1 MRYILH
7 YSGEVPKYAHSC
19 IEAIKLVDKNS
30 HIFLCGNKNPNI
42 ENVNFININ
51 DLSDTFIKEIDELGY
66 FKNEENPLWETSL
79 KRIFYLYNAAKDLKV
94 DEFVHFDI
102 DVLIYKPF
110 SDIENLF
117 HKNKLNITPANE
129 HFLIFGYSYINGIEN
144 YKKIC
149 EKVYEIVGNSKHY
162 EKKYY
167 NNTKLN
173 EMVML
178 NIAYIENHKMF
189 NILNT
194 IPQDNSN
201 TIFDGISYGQYL
213 SGVDGKRFSRK
224 TINSS
229 HFAGREMI
237 NQGYRP
243 YFKNNKPEI
252 KLKSKK
258 IEIANLHVHK
268 KNLSSFM
275 PREYE

>member
-7 YSGEVPKYAHSC
+7 YSGKVPKYAHRC

-51 DLSDTFIKEIDELGY
+51 DLSDTFIKEIDKLGY

-110 SDIENLF
+110 SEIENLF

-129 HFLIFGYSYINGIEN
+129 HFLIFGYSYINAN
-144 YKKIC
+144 RKKINFL
-149 EKVYEIVGNSKHY
+149 ILFFFL
-162 EKKYY
+162 Y